1 MAELET
7 ANKSKTLDAR
17 KLASSGTIGTVS
29 PHYGEGAWLSWAL
42 PAFMLVLVVG
52 LAAAAIWL
60 LVDGWGSLPFAN
72 ANPASVAVATA
83 TEAPVVV
90 VPTATSTVAPTA
102 TPTATAT
109 ATATAPATPAPRPTA
124 THTPTA
130 TATPEPV
137 TYTVVSGDSLSAIA
151 RAQGVELADLIAV
164 NGIEN
169 PSRISVGQVL
179 TIPGPGAPVPTATE
193 QAVTPTAGASDAS
206 GTPSPAATDAEATPT
221 GETPEAEST
230 ATPTA

>member
-7 ANKSKTLDAR
+7 ADKTKGLDAR

-42 PAFMLVLVVG
+42 PAFMLVLVIG

-60 LVDGWGSLPFAN
+60 LLDGWGSLPFV
-72 ANPASVAVATA
+72 NPEPAPAAVATS
-83 TEAPVVV
+83 TEEPSVVA
-90 VPTATSTVAPTA
+90 PTATSAAPPTPTPTATATPTA

-109 ATATAPATPAPRPTA
+109 SQPTA
-124 THTPTA
+124 TPTPTA
-130 TATPEPV
+130 TATPEPL
-137 TYTVVSGDSLSAIA
+137 TYTVVSGDSLGAIA
-151 RAQGVELADLIAV
+151 RDHGVALADLIAV

-179 TIPGPGAPVPTATE
+179 IIPGPGALVPTATAAAE
-193 QAVTPTAGASDAS
+193 APTAAAPETA
-206 GTPSPAATDAEATPT
+206 GTPSPTAAQAEATPAA
-221 GETPEAEST
+221 ETPEAEL
-230 ATPTA
+230 TPTPTT